1 MFAFD
6 ATRLPKARTFRDP
19 VHNLISWKSEG
30 DVGRVIGKLIDA
42 REVQRLRFVR
52 QLGLASLV
60 FHGAEHTRFTH
71 SLGVAHVARR
81 MCHSL
86 GIEGSDRLVVLAAAL
101 LHDVGHAPFS
111 HVMERVFGF
120 HHEERSAAVVLDPD
134 TEVHQTLASVDATL
148 PERVVS
154 LLSGEDPSWMRDVV
168 SSQLDADRADYL
180 LRDSVMTGIEVGRY
194 DLERILLTLDHDD
207 EGLVVNHG
215 GYESVEG
222 YLIARYH
229 MYRLVYFHR
238 AVRSAETML
247 ESVFG
252 RAAKLARE
260 GDAEARASGPLARL
274 MRGEEVPA
282 VEWAAWGE
290 YDAWAHIARWADH
303 ADPVLSGL
311 ADGLLTRRLF
321 KSNEREAAPG
331 SPEWARDTELA
342 DHIRESLAPNERALF
357 YVDEAGD
364 VPYRPYVPSAGRR
377 GVRVRDAQGRV
388 FFIEERSHVVRALAQ
403 ASYRLRRWFY
413 HPRLAPKLR
422 RLVGDAW

>member
-290 YDAWAHIARWADH
+290 YDAWAHIARWTDH

-331 SPEWARDTELA
+331 SPEWARDTGGRTTSA
-342 DHIRESLAPNERALF
+342 SRSRRTARALLRRRGRGR
-357 YVDEAGD
+357 AL
-364 VPYRPYVPSAGRR
+364 PPYVPPQVAAAYGAGRAGPRVLHR
-377 GVRVRDAQGRV
+377 GAQPR
-388 FFIEERSHVVRALAQ
+388 RACAGPGG
-403 ASYRLRRWFY
+403 YRLRRWFY